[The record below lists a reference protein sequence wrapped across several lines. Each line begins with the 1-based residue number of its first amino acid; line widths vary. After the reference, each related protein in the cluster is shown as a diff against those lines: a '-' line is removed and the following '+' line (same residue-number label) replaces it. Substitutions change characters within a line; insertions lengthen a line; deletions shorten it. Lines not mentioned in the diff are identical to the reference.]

1 GVCLYARA
9 QKPPMQPRP
18 ITIDDLFQIREVQDP
33 QLSSDA
39 RWIAYTI
46 KATSVK
52 EDNTQERIW
61 IVSAAGG
68 DEIPLTA
75 EGVSSSHPRW
85 SPDGKYLAFLS
96 ARQEGKTQVWLLN
109 RMGGEAERLTNTA
122 QEVEEFVWSPDGAH
136 LALVLRDASEEEL
149 EAAKHKDKD
158 KDGEEKLSKPKARK
172 PWVIDRRQFKR
183 DEIGYLDRRRTH
195 LYVFDLASKA
205 LTQVTSGDFDD

>member
-1 GVCLYARA
+1 MKLGMRIVVPVASMLVLGLLRDARA

-96 ARQEGKTQVWLLN
+96 ARQEGKTEIWLLN
-109 RMGGEAERLTNTA
+109 RMGGSTA
-122 QEVEEFVWSPDGAH
+122 STVREPS
-136 LALVLRDASEEEL
+136 
-149 EAAKHKDKD
+149 
-158 KDGEEKLSKPKARK
+158 
-172 PWVIDRRQFKR
+172 
-183 DEIGYLDRRRTH
+183 T
-195 LYVFDLASKA
+195 
-205 LTQVTSGDFDD
+205 